1 MNQVSGPIAAVI
13 IVKNEAHAIFEWLAH
28 HASIG
33 IDHFIIYD
41 NGSTDATIDAI
52 RSFPDQTRVRVI
64 KWPMQFGQ
72 MPAYQNA
79 LVRFGRRFGWMA
91 FIDADEFLIPLQDE
105 TLPEILADFEN
116 DAGLILPWTL
126 FGSSGHVARPD
137 GLILE
142 SYTHRAADDFD
153 VNRHTK
159 CIIKPSE
166 IAGPTITPHNFM
178 PRHPGGIVR
187 EDHVAIDHDTS
198 LLPEIFVPQ
207 RLRLHHYVVQ
217 SREDFAN
224 KQSRGLAT
232 RSDPRDDQFFAVH
245 DQNVV
250 EDLTALRF
258 VPAIRDWQSRRLAP
272 SARRGWLRRTLSGG

>member
-1 MNQVSGPIAAVI
+1 MKKASGLIAAVI

-33 IDHFIIYD
+33 VDQFIIYD
-41 NGSTDATIDAI
+41 NGSTDTTVDQI
-52 RSFPDQTRVRVI
+52 RSFPDQKRIRLI
-64 KWPMQFGQ
+64 NWPMEFGQ

-79 LVRFGRRFGWMA
+79 LMRFGRRFKWMA
-91 FIDADEFLIPLQDE
+91 FIDADEFFIPLQHE

-116 DAGLILPWTL
+116 DDGLIVPWTL
-126 FGSSGHVARPD
+126 FGSSGHVTRPG

-159 CIIKPSE
+159 CIIKPSG
-166 IAGPTITPHNFM
+166 IAGPTITPHNFIPLH
-178 PRHPGGIVR
+178 PRGLVR

-198 LLPEIFVPQ
+198 QLPETFVPQ

-224 KQSRGLAT
+224 KQARGLAT
-232 RSDPRDDQFFAVH
+232 RSDPRDNSFFDIH

-250 EDLTALRF
+250 EDVTALRF
-258 VPAIRDWQSRRLAP
+258 VAAIREWQMRRLP
-272 SARRGWLRRTLSGG
+272 ARRRFGWLRRRPRGV